1 MSRRKKIKKVYNRIK
16 RKGKGTGHLMPLLA
30 GAILGNVVNNM
41 VLKFGGTVIPM
52 AQTVSPLA
60 IGLLAYYMKSD
71 YSHGI
76 IASSAVNVLSGIS
89 KQYMADSQIAQ
100 YLAGEDQYVIQGQES
115 SDPLLGADYLY
126 GEMDNNDMMGQDEFV
141 VSGTSNDPLD

>member
-1 MSRRKKIKKVYNRIK
+1 MARKKTKKTIRNIK
-16 RKGKGTGHLMPLLA
+16 RKGKVASGHLMPLVI
-30 GAILGNVVNNM
+30 GAILGNVANNM
-41 VLKFGGTVIPM
+41 ALKFGGTVIPM

-71 YSHGI
+71 YSNGI

-89 KQYMADSQIAQ
+89 KQYMADSQLAQ

-126 GEMDNNDMMGQDEFV
+126 GEMDNSDMMGQDEFV
-141 VSGTSNDPLD
+141 VSGASNDPLD